1 MSRVGTHSA
10 PGAWLACGG
19 PWRLFLNSCRR
30 QCSARRDAELS
41 KRCTA
46 RTPKE
51 CADLPLTPEIW
62 AKQEY
67 HGFVRALFFRFPSVG
82 LAPACSQYKTLLP
95 C

>member
-1 MSRVGTHSA
+1 MRRPVA
-10 PGAWLACGG
+10 AVP
-19 PWRLFLNSCRR
+19 NSCRR